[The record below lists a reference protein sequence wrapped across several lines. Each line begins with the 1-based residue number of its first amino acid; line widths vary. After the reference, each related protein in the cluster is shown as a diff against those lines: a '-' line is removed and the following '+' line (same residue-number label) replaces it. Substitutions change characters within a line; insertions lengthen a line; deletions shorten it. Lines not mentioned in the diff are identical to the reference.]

1 MTQYGPGERS
11 KKEGANE
18 GTPSQKLHMPML
30 STKVGCVWGIV
41 TAIAVR
47 TLWRMLAV
55 TWSDFVA
62 ESVPVLLEMEKVIV
76 RRAVQGLSLVFWY
89 LTARRT
95 DW

>member
-47 TLWRMLAV
+47 TLWRMLAHL
-55 TWSDFVA
+55 THDDEDLKLADVA
-62 ESVPVLLEMEKVIV
+62 
-76 RRAVQGLSLVFWY
+76 
-89 LTARRT
+89 
-95 DW
+95 